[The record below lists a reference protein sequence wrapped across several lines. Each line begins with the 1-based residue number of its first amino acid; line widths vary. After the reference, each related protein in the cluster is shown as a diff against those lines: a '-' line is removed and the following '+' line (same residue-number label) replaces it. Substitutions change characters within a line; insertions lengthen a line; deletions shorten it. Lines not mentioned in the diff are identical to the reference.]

1 MTMEVDDFIK
11 HYGKKGMRWGVRKS
25 EDSSGG
31 SSSGRSAKPRKPKS
45 ADIKEARKRQL
56 SRVRDFEEKSAAY
69 YTSRSAKG
77 EAFAERTMR
86 NAEWDLYNNP
96 DAAVANRMTAGE
108 KWLTGALFAAP
119 VVLTALYSR

>member
-31 SSSGRSAKPRKPKS
+31 SSKPRRPKN
-45 ADIKEARKRQL
+45 ADIKAARSRQDD
-56 SRVRDFEEKSAAY
+56 RVRDFQEKSAAY
-69 YTSRSAKG
+69 YTSRSSKG

-86 NAEWDLYNNP
+86 NAEWDLFNNP
-96 DAAVANRMTAGE
+96 DVAVAGRMTTGE
-108 KWLTGALFAAP
+108 KWVTGFFVAAP
-119 VVLTALYSR
+119 VVVAALSTAARVR